1 MKRIM
6 IFITAAALTA
16 MFIMPFCAY
25 AAENRE
31 IDIST
36 LESSSGQKAAE
47 SWPEAGWSED
57 AVLKLVNYGDA
68 VNLGAIDLTEYK
80 SITVKY
86 GRDNTHSTAENAGLV
101 LSDRPVQ
108 NADASLSEDAVIYAD
123 LTGKMDHSALN
134 PAVSWKDFQDKEGEI
149 TVNIDLSG
157 YKAGSNVWL
166 SAKVLPCGDEHSGAA
181 GDTQAAIGFGVTMI
195 RFNAHDEAPA
205 TGDGHAVAIMAALAL
220 MAGTAVMRRRSY

>member
-57 AVLKLVNYGDA
+57 AVLKL
-68 VNLGAIDLTEYK
+68 
-80 SITVKY
+80 VKY